1 MSMIGQLQ
9 IVGVT
14 SEDANDKVAAFID
27 NQCVG
32 VASPIYNA
40 RYDAYFIMLNIYSDE
55 NNKPVSFKVWDASTG
70 NVYPSVETS
79 SKVVF
84 TSDALVGN
92 MNSPFVWNA
101 KDLLEQS
108 INMNRGWNWNS
119 IYVKPESNAV
129 EDVLGSVAS
138 VVEIA
143 KSKASYT
150 VYGNNAWRGDLTDM
164 NVGKMYKIKMRN
176 ATALSIVGEQ
186 VDPAAENIVVKPGW
200 NWIGY
205 TASFNMSIAD
215 AFADLNPQD
224 GDVVKSKT
232 DFAMYHSYEW
242 IGTLTTLAP
251 GFGYMY
257 YSTASE
263 EKEFTYPAQ
272 SSVQPAQMRI
282 IQSRANEFIVDDNNK
297 YSGNM
302 TIVGVVKNGNVM
314 ETVAEVGVFAGAE
327 CRGANVCESDGLVFL
342 TVAGEGYGDVLTFKV
357 KIGSDIYQVKKTIVF
372 EDDATLGTLEEPYI
386 IQIGEET
393 NLEDVMITSA
403 NVYIQDGLLVVD
415 GWNGEYKVYD
425 AVGRIVYIGSAK
437 AISLPRGVY
446 MVHFGGETQKVVL

>member
-1 MSMIGQLQ
+1 
-9 IVGVT
+9 
-14 SEDANDKVAAFID
+14 
-27 NQCVG
+27 
-32 VASPIYNA
+32 
-40 RYDAYFIMLNIYSDE
+40 
-55 NNKPVSFKVWDASTG
+55 
-70 NVYPSVETS
+70 
-79 SKVVF
+79 
-84 TSDALVGN
+84 
-92 MNSPFVWNA
+92 
-101 KDLLEQS
+101 
-108 INMNRGWNWNS
+108 
-119 IYVKPESNAV
+119 
-129 EDVLGSVAS
+129 
-138 VVEIA
+138 
-143 KSKASYT
+143 
-150 VYGNNAWRGDLTDM
+150 
-164 NVGKMYKIKMRN
+164 
-176 ATALSIVGEQ
+176 
-186 VDPAAENIVVKPGW
+186 
-200 NWIGY
+200 
-205 TASFNMSIAD
+205 
-215 AFADLNPQD
+215 
-224 GDVVKSKT
+224 
-232 DFAMYHSYEW
+232 
-242 IGTLTTLAP
+242 LTTLAP

-393 NLEDVMITSA
+393 NFEDVMITSA
-403 NVYIQDGLLVVD
+403 NVYTHDGLLVVD

-446 MVHFGGETQKVVL
+446 MVHLGGETQKVVL